1 MIWVLSGSLLGI
13 FGLIWTSWVTK
24 KYFDQIVEE
33 NQIII
38 QNMHDKEGSNTFPVE
53 GQPLMDS

>member
-53 GQPLMDS
+53 G